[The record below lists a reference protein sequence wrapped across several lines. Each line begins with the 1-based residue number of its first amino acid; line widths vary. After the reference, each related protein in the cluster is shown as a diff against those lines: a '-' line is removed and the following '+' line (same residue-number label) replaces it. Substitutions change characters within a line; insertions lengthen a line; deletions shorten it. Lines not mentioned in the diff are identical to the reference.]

1 MKLMMKMAWVETKL
15 FIREPL
21 AMIFTFAFPFFML
34 IVLAGVFGNDVDPT
48 DEENLRVWRGVGPT
62 DFYAPAYVGLV
73 IASIGL
79 IALPLRLATYRER
92 GVLRRFRAA
101 GLPLS
106 AVIGSQVVVAA
117 GLVAIGAAGIAVAA
131 RAIYGALLP
140 ESWPQVLAAFVMG
153 VACFSAIGVALGA
166 LLPTARAAQGLGLI
180 LFFVMMMIGGAGPP
194 REVLAEPMQWFGN
207 SMPLT
212 YVVLTLQTPWLGY
225 GWDWT
230 PSIVVVGATVVASAV
245 AFRFFRWE

>member
-1 MKLMMKMAWVETKL
+1 MRLMLKMAWVEAKL
-15 FIREPL
+15 FVREPL

-34 IVLAGVFGNDVDPT
+34 IVLAGVFGNDVDPSDT
-48 DEENLRVWRGVGPT
+48 ENLRVWRGVGPT
-62 DFYAPAYVGLV
+62 DYYAPAYVALV

-106 AVIGSQVVVAA
+106 AVIGSQVVVAI
-117 GLVAIGAAGIAVAA
+117 GLVTIGGVGIAIAA
-131 RAIYGALLP
+131 RVIYGALLP
-140 ESWPQVLAAFVMG
+140 ESWLQVIGAFALG
-153 VACFSAIGVALGA
+153 VASFSAIGVALGA
-166 LLPTARAAQGLGLI
+166 LMPTARAAQGLGLI

-194 REVLAEPMQWFGN
+194 REVLAAPMQWSGDAL
-207 SMPLT
+207 PLT

-225 GWDWT
+225 GWDWA
-230 PSIVVVGATVVASAV
+230 PSIVVVATIGIASAV
-245 AFRFFRWE
+245 AVRFFRWE